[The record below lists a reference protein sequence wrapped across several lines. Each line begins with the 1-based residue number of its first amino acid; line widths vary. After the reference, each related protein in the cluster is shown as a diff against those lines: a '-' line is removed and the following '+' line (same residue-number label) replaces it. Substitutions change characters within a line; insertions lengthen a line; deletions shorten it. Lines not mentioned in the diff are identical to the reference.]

1 MWQSIWQCIYGDGDK
16 LRMETLRI
24 VYLSKGHDIMSCF
37 EVSYLLI
44 TSHSSC
50 GHLCLWCPAIV
61 LYNYVAGM

>member
-1 MWQSIWQCIYGDGDK
+1 
-16 LRMETLRI
+16 METLRI

-44 TSHSSC
+44 TSRSSC

-61 LYNYVAGM
+61 LCNYVAGM